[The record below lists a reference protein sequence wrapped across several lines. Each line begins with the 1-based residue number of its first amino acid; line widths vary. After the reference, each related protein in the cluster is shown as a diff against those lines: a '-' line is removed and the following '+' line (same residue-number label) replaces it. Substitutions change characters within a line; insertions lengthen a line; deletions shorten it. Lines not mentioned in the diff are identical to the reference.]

1 MRTLTVTRWTGPPVT
16 DRPSTRGRWIWTLS
30 GLATVGL
37 LAWPVVGLISQRGER
52 RPRGVRHRHADRD
65 EDGHR
70 HPAGHQPERRE
81 LRSADPG
88 HGRARAPHH
97 GHRGD
102 QLPRPRPGANR
113 DRRRVRSP
121 AHPGRPGLRDQR
133 LQRRV
138 HRDRAAGGHR
148 HRRERQ
154 RRHRRGGRGRRE
166 PGLRRRP
173 GAGQPHPRTA
183 QPSPRKTAGS
193 RSRTCL
199 PPAGRTW
206 TPAAARCRPA
216 TSTDRS
222 PSPRKTAGSRSP
234 TSPRP
239 R

>member
-1 MRTLTVTRWTGPPVT
+1 MRTLTVTRWTGPPVP

-37 LAWPVVGLISQRGER
+37 LASPVVGLISQRGER
-52 RPRGVRHRHADRD
+52 RSRGVRHRHADRD

-88 HGRARAPHH
+88 HGRARPPHH

-102 QLPRPRPGANR
+102 QLPRPRAGASR
-113 DRRRVRSP
+113 DRRRVRSQ

-138 HRDRAAGGHR
+138 HRDRAAGR
-148 HRRERQ
+148 SPSPPRAITAASPCRAWRA
-154 RRHRRGGRGRRE
+154 RTWTPAAARC
-166 PGLRRRP
+166 RP
-173 GAGQPHPRTA
+173 ATSTDRSA
-183 QPSPRKTAGS
+183 SPRKTAGS
-193 RSRTCL
+193 RSPTCR
-199 PPAGRTW
+199 PRAGRAS
-206 TPAAARCRPA
+206 TPAAAPSRPA

-234 TSPRP
+234 TSPP
-239 R
+239 PG